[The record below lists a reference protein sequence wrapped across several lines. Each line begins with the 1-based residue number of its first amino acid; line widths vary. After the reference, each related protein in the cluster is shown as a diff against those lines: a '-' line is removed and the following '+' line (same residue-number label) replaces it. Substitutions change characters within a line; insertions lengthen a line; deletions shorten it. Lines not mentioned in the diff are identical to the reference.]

1 MFTINILFYLQTNL
15 QDRVRRLQE
24 SFANYLSTTSSN
36 DETTNEEG
44 EKSSGKDNILVL
56 FDRLVLLQ
64 MVCLL
69 GQNHIKMC
77 S

>member
-1 MFTINILFYLQTNL
+1 MIVIHILFYLQTNL

-44 EKSSGKDNILVL
+44 EKSSGKDNILV
-56 FDRLVLLQ
+56 F
-64 MVCLL
+64 CL
-69 GQNHIKMC
+69 ID
-77 S
+77 

>member
-24 SFANYLSTTSSN
+24 SFANYLSTASSN

-44 EKSSGKDNILVL
+44 EKSSGKDNILIL
-56 FDRLVLLQ
+56 FD
-64 MVCLL
+64 
-69 GQNHIKMC
+69 
-77 S
+77 